1 MKVYGIPIGAHLGD
15 IWIIVSGAILLSI
28 QNKNKI
34 YISKYAYDLE
44 TFQNT
49 NQINYE
55 FKIKECLSLLNTHGA
70 EIEIVNEFQNQHT
83 QSTRSFIV
91 PESAGY
97 CKNLP
102 VQTILRPNENTS
114 NKISI
119 QIESRI
125 YNENKNIYEGI
136 RDNWTDE
143 CRNIPLDFKN
153 DIYRKMLCLK
163 NYKAAIVGE
172 HQGEISNSIK
182 TLSESKIFIGISS
195 GMAHIATSVGIPVYI
210 YNPDCKEKPINVSM
224 LRWHQNKNINT
235 FKSFDDILNILNKH
249 KIN

>member
-1 MKVYGIPIGAHLGD
+1 MH
-15 IWIIVSGAILLSI
+15 SI
-28 QNKNKI
+28 SNTRKTKTQKKNKKT
-34 YISKYAYDLE
+34 SK
-44 TFQNT
+44 
-49 NQINYE
+49 
-55 FKIKECLSLLNTHGA
+55 
-70 EIEIVNEFQNQHT
+70 
-83 QSTRSFIV
+83 
-91 PESAGY
+91 
-97 CKNLP
+97 
-102 VQTILRPNENTS
+102 
-114 NKISI
+114 KISI